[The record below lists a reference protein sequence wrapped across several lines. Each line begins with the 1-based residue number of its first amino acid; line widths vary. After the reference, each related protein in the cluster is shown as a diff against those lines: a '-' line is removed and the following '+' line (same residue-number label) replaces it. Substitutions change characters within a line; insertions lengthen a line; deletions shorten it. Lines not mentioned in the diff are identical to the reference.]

1 MTSASAGRT
10 MVCRCAFCTVNTRK
24 KNRVPF
30 ILRRKNA
37 YSTVSAERG
46 VCMLA
51 YLLSVLAGFSFTAL
65 SAAPRQQFPPPLEKD
80 VEDRLFRQWRET
92 GDMAAR
98 EKLIEHNLRLVA
110 HIVRKYYAASPD
122 KDDLVSIGS
131 IGLIKSIDS
140 FDPDNGARFATY
152 SARCIQNEIL
162 MYFRSQKKYGQEVS
176 IHDTIDTDRDGNPLT
191 YMDVMGSDDTIADD
205 IDARIKL
212 NKAAAFIT
220 SGLEERER
228 EIVVLR
234 YGLTG
239 NAPMPQR
246 EVAKKL
252 GISRSYV

>member
-1 MTSASAGRT
+1 
-10 MVCRCAFCTVNTRK
+10 
-24 KNRVPF
+24 
-30 ILRRKNA
+30 
-37 YSTVSAERG
+37 
-46 VCMLA
+46 MLA

-65 SAAPRQQFPPPLEKD
+65 SAAPRSQFPPPLEKD
-80 VEDRLFRQWRET
+80 VEDRLFRQWRED

-220 SGLEERER
+220 SGLEKRER

-239 NAPMPQR
+239 NTPMPQR

-252 GISRSYV
+252 GISRSYVSRIEKAALEKIRRVL